1 MAIDVDQVY
10 SPGWWLMQLSEK
22 LNGRMERLE
31 RLRRYADGDADLPE
45 SAESVRKSYAA
56 FQRKA
61 RLNMAE
67 LMVSSVRERMHVRA
81 IQTAQPTN
89 DERGDEAARA
99 LFDAN
104 QLDVELPDVL
114 DNMLAL
120 GDAYMI
126 AGRYGSDGGGDPVLT
141 GEDPR
146 QGVTIHDPVRQS
158 EVLAAAKFY
167 SDPIQQLDYAILW
180 VRGGNVPGVAETRRW
195 VAARPAGR
203 GNRSVRFDSHSWGWV
218 KGLHAADPTG
228 ELGLP
233 TGTERVPVVRFR
245 NRRAQGIFEIHIDHI
260 DRINHGILQ
269 RVIIAT
275 MQAYRQRAIKGDLP
289 EVYPDSHPRAGERI
303 DYNDIFRADP
313 GALWMLPETAEMW
326 ESGQVDLNGVLRS
339 VEDDIKQLAAVSRM
353 PLSIFNPESGN
364 QSAQGAILSREG
376 LVHATR
382 TAMTRAGRAVAA
394 GFELMFELGNDTD
407 RAKRGTVTIEWEPPD
422 PSSILDQAQAA
433 MNAKA
438 AGMSKAWIMQSVF
451 GMTPQQQKREAAAFR
466 TEQWMLPPAP
476 ETVSA

>member
-31 RLRRYADGDADLPE
+31 QLRRYADGDADLPE

-126 AGRYGSDGGGDPVLT
+126 AGRYGSDGGGEPVLT

-146 QGVTIHDPVRQS
+146 QVVTIHDPVRQS
-158 EVLAAAKFY
+158 EVLAAA
-167 SDPIQQLDYAILW
+167 
-180 VRGGNVPGVAETRRW
+180 
-195 VAARPAGR
+195 
-203 GNRSVRFDSHSWGWV
+203 
-218 KGLHAADPTG
+218 
-228 ELGLP
+228 
-233 TGTERVPVVRFR
+233 
-245 NRRAQGIFEIHIDHI
+245 
-260 DRINHGILQ
+260 
-269 RVIIAT
+269 
-275 MQAYRQRAIKGDLP
+275 M
-289 EVYPDSHPRAGERI
+289 
-303 DYNDIFRADP
+303 
-313 GALWMLPETAEMW
+313 
-326 ESGQVDLNGVLRS
+326 
-339 VEDDIKQLAAVSRM
+339 
-353 PLSIFNPESGN
+353 
-364 QSAQGAILSREG
+364 
-376 LVHATR
+376 
-382 TAMTRAGRAVAA
+382 
-394 GFELMFELGNDTD
+394 
-407 RAKRGTVTIEWEPPD
+407 
-422 PSSILDQAQAA
+422 
-433 MNAKA
+433 
-438 AGMSKAWIMQSVF
+438 
-451 GMTPQQQKREAAAFR
+451 
-466 TEQWMLPPAP
+466 
-476 ETVSA
+476 